1 MTTHKRITFHQS
13 VKVILIPTRNEYKAA
28 SLLKDLWWDDSD
40 YREFKTSTIKEIKS
54 VMMRDFVD
62 SRTACD
68 ILNQYK
74 MNCLND
80 SLTTNNTENFRSN
93 GLELIPYQDP
103 NTRSLTLSSMNA
115 SSLSNKNQSCVNTPP
130 IHDLDIGNV
139 S

>member
-40 YREFKTSTIKEIKS
+40 YREFKASTITEIQS
-54 VMMRDFVD
+54 VMMREVVD
-62 SRTACD
+62 SRAACD
-68 ILNQYK
+68 ILYQSK

-80 SLTTNNTENFRSN
+80 SLTTNNTENCCSN
-93 GLELIPYQDP
+93 GQELIPSQDP
-103 NTRSLTLSSMNA
+103 NTRYLALSSMNA
-115 SSLSNKNQSCVNTPP
+115 SSLSNKNQSCVNTPL
-130 IHDLDIGNV
+130 IHDLDIGTV